1 MLCEG
6 DWRVALMSEEFSI
19 RMNEDEGLAPPASLF
34 APRPDKKGPKTIA
47 ILLIIGSLL
56 MGATAVGDFQSSQAD
71 DLPQEELDRL
81 LTNVRTSNG
90 ENITDAEYQDYHDE
104 VRDSGA
110 YTIRGGSVMAGAM
123 LILVGGI
130 MLFRLRSLGPKL
142 VIAGSIIA
150 ALGGGYANLEI
161 HSLSE
166 EMLPPSL
173 ILANKILGYLCGFC
187 MVICGSLAILPLF
200 NSSARAALDQKVTL
214 VTEEE

>member
-1 MLCEG
+1 MFCEK
-6 DWRVALMSEEFSI
+6 DWGVALMSEEFSI
-19 RMNEDEGLAPPASLF
+19 RMNEEEGLAPPASLF

-56 MGATAVGDFQSSQAD
+56 MGATAIGDFQSSQAD

-110 YTIRGGSVMAGAM
+110 YTIRGGSVMVGAM

-130 MLFRLRSLGPKL
+130 MLFRLRSMGPKL

-150 ALGGGYANLEI
+150 AIGGCYSNLEI
-161 HSLSE
+161 YSLSK

>member
-1 MLCEG
+1 
-6 DWRVALMSEEFSI
+6 MSEEFSI
-19 RMNEDEGLAPPASLF
+19 RMKEEEGLAPPASLF

-56 MGATAVGDFQSSQAD
+56 MGATAIGDFQSSQAD

-110 YTIRGGSVMAGAM
+110 YTIRGGSVMVGAI

-130 MLFRLRSLGPKL
+130 MLFRLKSMGPKL

-161 HSLSE
+161 HSLSK

>member
-1 MLCEG
+1 
-6 DWRVALMSEEFSI
+6 MSEEFSI
-19 RMNEDEGLAPPASLF
+19 RMKEEDGLAPPASLF

-56 MGATAVGDFQSSQAD
+56 MGATAIGDFQSSQAD

-110 YTIRGGSVMAGAM
+110 YTIRGGSVMVGAI

-130 MLFRLRSLGPKL
+130 MLFRLKSMGPKL

-161 HSLSE
+161 HSLST

>member
-1 MLCEG
+1 
-6 DWRVALMSEEFSI
+6 MSEEFSI

>member
-1 MLCEG
+1 
-6 DWRVALMSEEFSI
+6 MSEEFSI
-19 RMNEDEGLAPPASLF
+19 RMKEEDGLAPPASLF

-56 MGATAVGDFQSSQAD
+56 MGATALGDFQSSQAD

-110 YTIRGGSVMAGAM
+110 YTIRGGSVMVGAI

-130 MLFRLRSLGPKL
+130 MLFRLKSMGPKL

>member
-1 MLCEG
+1 
-6 DWRVALMSEEFSI
+6 MSEEFSI
-19 RMNEDEGLAPPASLF
+19 RMKEEDGLAPPASLF

-56 MGATAVGDFQSSQAD
+56 MGATAIGDFQSSQAD

-110 YTIRGGSVMAGAM
+110 YTIRGGSVMVGAI

-130 MLFRLRSLGPKL
+130 MLFRLKSMGPKL

>member
-1 MLCEG
+1 
-6 DWRVALMSEEFSI
+6 MSEEFSI
-19 RMNEDEGLAPPASLF
+19 RMNEEEGLAPPASLF

-56 MGATAVGDFQSSQAD
+56 MGATAIGDFQSSQAD

-110 YTIRGGSVMAGAM
+110 YTIRGGSVMVGAM

-130 MLFRLRSLGPKL
+130 MLFRLRS
-142 VIAGSIIA
+142 
-150 ALGGGYANLEI
+150 
-161 HSLSE
+161 
-166 EMLPPSL
+166 MLSL
-173 ILANKILGYLCGFC
+173 IHI
-187 MVICGSLAILPLF
+187 
-200 NSSARAALDQKVTL
+200 
-214 VTEEE
+214 

>member
-1 MLCEG
+1 
-6 DWRVALMSEEFSI
+6 MSEEFSI
-19 RMNEDEGLAPPASLF
+19 RMNENDGLAPPASLF

-56 MGATAVGDFQSSQAD
+56 MGATAIGDFQSSQAD

-110 YTIRGGSVMAGAM
+110 YTIRGGSVMAGAI

-130 MLFRLRSLGPKL
+130 MLFRLKSVGPKL

>member
-1 MLCEG
+1 
-6 DWRVALMSEEFSI
+6 MSEEFSI

-110 YTIRGGSVMAGAM
+110 YTIRGGSVMAGAI

-130 MLFRLRSLGPKL
+130 MLFRLKSVGPKL